1 MSTPLDNLYH
11 DIPRRDPAVVM
22 RLERMGA
29 SHQGR
34 LSFMRILLRR
44 MKAENWRFDIPL
56 FEIDARG
63 VGQAVYSAHGPER
76 SYSLTAFLRPMTSSA
91 CRRMSPNKRPVV

>member
-11 DIPRRDPAVVM
+11 DVPRRDPAVVM

-34 LSFMRILLRR
+34 LSFMRILLTV
-44 MKAENWRFDIPL
+44 MNL
-56 FEIDARG
+56 
-63 VGQAVYSAHGPER
+63 
-76 SYSLTAFLRPMTSSA
+76 
-91 CRRMSPNKRPVV
+91 

>member
-11 DIPRRDPAVVM
+11 DVPRRDPAVVM

-44 MKAENWRFDIPL
+44 MKAENWRFDISL

-63 VGQAVYSAHGPER
+63 VGQAVYS
-76 SYSLTAFLRPMTSSA
+76 
-91 CRRMSPNKRPVV
+91 

>member
-63 VGQAVYSAHGPER
+63 VGQAVLFGAWSRTQLFFG
-76 SYSLTAFLRPMTSSA
+76 
-91 CRRMSPNKRPVV
+91 VVCQ